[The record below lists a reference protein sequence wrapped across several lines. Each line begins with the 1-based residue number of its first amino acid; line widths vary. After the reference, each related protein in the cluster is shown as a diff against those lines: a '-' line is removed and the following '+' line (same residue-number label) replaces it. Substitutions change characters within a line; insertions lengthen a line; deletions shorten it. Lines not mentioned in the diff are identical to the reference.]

1 MKYIRNSKN
10 NHRDLDQTI
19 SRLKASN
26 NSFTHRILIFFFVT
40 MLAIFYANY
49 SIASDANNSNSLD
62 KNLVNNKS
70 NEKDLSDTGAD
81 ILSNNKISQTDIV
94 IGNRDAKLLFIEYFA
109 PTCTHCAYYHLRIL
123 PELKSK
129 YIDTGKIAYVMR
141 EFVGNKQDFDASL
154 LARCKGDVD
163 SYLKLSEHLLLNQ
176 DSWAYSKDYREKLFE
191 VGGKHEIS
199 KEQYNS
205 CLNNE
210 SKTQILFDHA
220 KLIGSDKDFIGTPSF
235 YINGE
240 PYQGEYT
247 IKAIS
252 EFLETILTK
261 EERR

>member
-1 MKYIRNSKN
+1 MSITN
-10 NHRDLDQTI
+10 NAFL
-19 SRLKASN
+19 
-26 NSFTHRILIFFFVT
+26 
-40 MLAIFYANY
+40 
-49 SIASDANNSNSLD
+49 SNSLTNTYTSIYASNISLNILYWLCSSINTLFFVKKAIYKILLSIVIVILCAHSSLASNAISKADSTKELNSEHKTPD
-62 KNLVNNKS
+62 KKTQ
-70 NEKDLSDTGAD
+70 EAITQD
-81 ILSNNKISQTDIV
+81 KISKTDIV
-94 IGNRDAKLLFIEYFA
+94 IGNRDAKLLFVEYFA

-191 VGGKHEIS
+191 FGDKHGIS
-199 KEQYNS
+199 KEQSNA

-210 SKTQILFDHA
+210 SKAQVLFDHA

-235 YINGE
+235 YIKE
-240 PYQGEYT
+240 SY
-247 IKAIS
+247 
-252 EFLETILTK
+252 TK
-261 EERR
+261 ENTQ